1 MKGIVATTIILIL
14 QFAAAEAQD
23 LSGFWKGT
31 FRMQGC
37 FTSNNIELQLNLK
50 DGMATGDSYHYQDVN
65 NYVKKTFT
73 GRFDASQKKLRV
85 EEGMV
90 TTFHIPYHCVV
101 CIKQFTLVYSKSGN
115 VETLR
120 GLWTGNIMNSHAA
133 CGTDSIILTRIKE
146 SAFKDIPE
154 IKVDT
159 GLIRLDF
166 YDNAE
171 IDGDSITVRVN
182 NKVVLTHQRLTATA
196 LTTFV
201 HVDESQP
208 FHEVEMIAENLGT
221 IPPNTAVLVI
231 TAGEKSHRLSLSSAE
246 EKIAKVRIVYEAGA
260 GKKPEPPKYS
270 TR

>member
-1 MKGIVATTIILIL
+1 
-14 QFAAAEAQD
+14 
-23 LSGFWKGT
+23 
-31 FRMQGC
+31 MQGC
-37 FTSNNIELQLNLK
+37 FTSNNIELQLNMK
-50 DGMATGDSYHYQDVN
+50 DGKAAGDSYHYQDIN

-73 GRFDASQKKLRV
+73 GSFDAAQKKLRV
-85 EEGMV
+85 EEGIV

-120 GLWTGNIMNSHAA
+120 GLWTGNIMNTNAA

-171 IDGDSITVRVN
+171 IDGDSITVKVN
-182 NKVVLTHQRLTATA
+182 NQVVLTHQRLTATA

-201 HVDESQP
+201 YVDTLQP
-208 FHEVEMIAENLGT
+208 FHEIEMIAENLGS

-231 TAGEKSHRLSLSSAE
+231 TAGEKMHRLSLSSAE

-260 GKKPEPPKYS
+260 GRKPDPPKFS